1 MHFCGTPFRNR
12 PCLESVET
20 ECFGPCGKNEVP
32 GSFEKKECFKAC
44 GKKSPAMSHDLFGC
58 EMLSLK
64 GRFDEAEIAAKFGL

>member
-1 MHFCGTPFRNR
+1 MHFCGTPS
-12 PCLESVET
+12 ESSLP
-20 ECFGPCGKNEVP
+20 GICGNGMFWAMRKNEVP

-44 GKKSPAMSHDLFGC
+44 GKKKSRDVPRFVGC